1 MMECAK
7 CNKWI
12 HSKCEGLSDE
22 QYQILSMLPESV
34 EFLCRLC
41 SRDATPYWR
50 KALKVE
56 LKSCFSN
63 ILRLLS
69 KNNVARN
76 ILKWSPLNNN
86 SPNHRAINSARKL
99 QFTDDTDPTND
110 IELNGTCEFGK
121 NIFKDNTLPLD
132 NESISKLHPSMV
144 DVKNRLNSNEYS
156 SVTDFNQDM
165 IEALASTHSEQ
176 IVEIYYSI
184 LKKVFPWYNYKQV
197 KTDSNKKQLQGDS
210 HCDTIESEK
219 SSGYFSSSSDVTNMS
234 SDTRTC
240 ALCKGIGDG
249 AEHMES
255 RLLYCGQ
262 NEWIHANCAL
272 WSSEV
277 YEEIDGSLQNVHSAL
292 SRGRS
297 IKCAYCKQKGASVGC
312 CLKGCYE
319 TYHFNCARAAKCSFM
334 HDKTVYCSTHDI
346 SNSSHMIVNGS
357 EFEIRRAVYVELDK
371 KKKKIVEIDKIH
383 FMVGSLTVTKLGKIV
398 PAVSDHEETIIP
410 TGFVCSRLYW
420 STIEPWKL
428 VSYVVTTSV
437 LNSQINT
444 LFVDKNFTVDHSL
457 PKAVVDK
464 KLRDILLWQ
473 KDLCKTKSDLLDYED
488 EEEPQNGADLLSPEL
503 ADAILEELPYDILD
517 GISVQDIFPK
527 LNCEELYNMDFK
539 SEVSNS
545 DNTDFLK
552 KVPEIDED
560 NDSNLSAKTGRD
572 SKRSRSDLF
581 PQLNTKS
588 RGQQRS
594 CSLTLSCKLDSS
606 LAPAIKKRKITPREN
621 SVFFQLLQ
629 VDGAYDSSSAS
640 ECGSPTHDIEDPW
653 EPKEE
658 PVTCERCHCT
668 YRTQASYKRH
678 LETCEVIST
687 SESDSE
693 FVQEPQEIANTDYA
707 LVENQTVVVNVAESQ
722 EPYVVTSY
730 ETFSTF
736 QTTQNELHAAAATA
750 SVVNTQTYLSSET
763 TASEM
768 VSVPENTNL
777 FYPFQQQ
784 IVEQKNLNV
793 ETAPETKPKFCLNQP
808 TIVTNSQNPYCMNST
823 IPVCVPTHAN
833 TIPVEQASIAMNQT
847 CALNQTQ
854 PVSIQ
859 PVSYSP
865 DPQPVL
871 SLTNRNQVAIDH
883 SHNMCPNVLNSLV
896 TQAVNVPQN
905 QWMKPVVKRAIVTQK
920 NIKLNKA
927 KPRSLA
933 AKRGRLPPNGAV
945 LIPQTNTT
953 TPSVIVQHLPSPN
966 VVPAFVDP
974 FQSQTGQNLQYVATI
989 SPQINSTITQ
999 QSPIIQL
1006 QPDGSFISIVP
1017 SVQPTMV
1024 IQQPRVVTDQLILDS
1039 NGTLT
1044 WATQPIYYGF
1054 ETIVQNTV
1062 MQSQQFLPT
1071 TVPGVLTANSSYST
1085 TTQVFQTS
1093 KLEPVLDVSSNSFVL
1108 VNSSQLVNPQQVQV
1122 PTPITQTVPSSAP
1135 ILPTQTTQSPVV
1147 KAKEV
1152 NVAKIIYQS
1161 PKKAAPPVSAPSSVN
1176 LPVAPVA
1183 PFVSD
1188 QGIPTIVVTPT
1199 PKMPTSTQ
1207 IRPMSRVLPMQ
1218 TNSPVKDVK
1227 KPIDKISFEEKELIN
1242 PVDTLNKLVD
1252 TIESIDKEHILREVI
1267 KKEEQLLCEK
1277 TETHE
1282 TTKTDN
1288 SPFKLIFQK
1297 SSQEGIYTISNNF
1310 TSKNQSSLQIVPL
1323 KPIKSKMQ
1331 QIQNPVVSNIIPP
1344 TAPPPPPPPPTP
1356 PPPPPTPPQNLP
1368 MIPVVP
1374 ERIEPSKEVPL
1385 PVPDMKMSQQEKPES
1400 VAAPAILY
1408 TIETQDGFR
1417 YSSTSVSDLWTK
1429 VFDAVQA
1436 ARLAH
1441 NMDPLPVNAFNII
1454 NNLQLLGLK
1463 TNGLKYLIEQLPGA
1477 GKCVKYKPSFFFATA
1492 QNDADDDFF
1501 LGHSSGAIRCAPY
1514 TGRSEPNDMFGWLA
1528 SKHRKPE
1535 NSLIDMELFPRLV
1548 GFGFCFIWT

>member
-63 ILRLLS
+63 TLRLLS
-69 KNNVARN
+69 KNNTARN

-86 SPNHRAINSARKL
+86 TPNHCAINSARKL
-99 QFTDDTDPTND
+99 QFSDDPDTTND
-110 IELNGTCEFGK
+110 LEVDCNTDGK
-121 NIFKDNTLPLD
+121 TVITAFPDGEPN
-132 NESISKLHPSMV
+132 SKLHPSMV

-165 IEALASTHSEQ
+165 IQALSSTQSDQ
-176 IVEIYYSI
+176 ILEIYYSI
-184 LKKVFPWYNYKQV
+184 LQKVFPWYNPKLV
-197 KTDSNKKQLQGDS
+197 RTDVAKKLIQECP
-210 HCDTIESEK
+210 CDAVEPEK
-219 SSGYFSSSSDVTNMS
+219 PPVYLGTSSDLANTA
-234 SDTRTC
+234 DTRAC
-240 ALCKGIGDG
+240 ALCKGVGDG
-249 AEHMES
+249 AEHLES

-262 NEWIHANCAL
+262 NEWAHANCAL

-277 YEEIDGSLQNVHSAL
+277 YEEIDGSLQNVHGAI

-297 IKCAYCKQKGASVGC
+297 IKCAYCKQKGASIGC

-319 TYHFNCARAAKCSFM
+319 TYHFNCARLAKCSFM
-334 HDKTVYCSTHDI
+334 HDKTVYCATHDL
-346 SNSSHMIVNGS
+346 SGGGHLIVKGS

-398 PAVSDHEETIIP
+398 PAVSDHEEMIIP

-437 LNSQINT
+437 LNSQVNT
-444 LFVDKNFTVDHSL
+444 VFVDKNFTVDHSL

-464 KLRDILLWQ
+464 KLKDILIWQ
-473 KDLCKTKSDLLDYED
+473 KDLCKNKSDILDYED

-503 ADAILEELPYDILD
+503 ADAILEELPYELLD

-527 LNCEELYNMDFK
+527 MMNCEELLSMDFK
-539 SEVSNS
+539 SEISNN

-552 KVPEIDED
+552 KVPETDED
-560 NDSNLSAKTGRD
+560 NDSNLSAKTGREL
-572 SKRSRSDLF
+572 KRSKSELF
-581 PQLNTKS
+581 PQLNSVEKLTKA

-606 LAPAIKKRKITPREN
+606 LAPTIKKRKIASRDN
-621 SVFFQLLQ
+621 GLFFQLLQ

-640 ECGSPTHDIEDPW
+640 ECGSPTHEIEDSW
-653 EPKEE
+653 EAREE
-658 PVTCERCHCT
+658 PVTCERCRCT

-693 FVQEPQEIANTDYA
+693 FVHEPQEIANGEYA
-707 LVENQTVVVNVAESQ
+707 LGENQAVVVNVGECQ

-736 QTTQNELHAAAATA
+736 QATQNELHAAA
-750 SVVNTQTYLSSET
+750 SVVNTQTYVSSESS
-763 TASEM
+763 AEV
-768 VSVPENTNL
+768 VSVPESANV

-784 IVEQKNLNV
+784 TV
-793 ETAPETKPKFCLNQP
+793 APGIPHQAELSVQAAETKHKFCMNQP
-808 TIVTNSQNPYCMNST
+808 TLSSATNNQNPYCVNP
-823 IPVCVPTHAN
+823 IPVCVPT
-833 TIPVEQASIAMNQT
+833 IPAEEASITVNHTNSVINQT
-847 CALNQTQ
+847 LPVGQTVNHSTVGIQ
-854 PVSIQ
+854 PQPMSIQ
-859 PVSYSP
+859 PVSYSAEAA
-865 DPQPVL
+865 PVL
-871 SLTNRNQVAIDH
+871 SLANRNQVSIDP
-883 SHNMCPNVLNSLV
+883 SHGMLNGACPSVISSLV
-896 TQAVNVPQN
+896 AQAVNVPQN

-920 NIKLNKA
+920 VKA
-927 KPRSLA
+927 KSKPRSLA
-933 AKRGRLPPNGAV
+933 AKRGRLPPNGTV
-945 LIPQTNTT
+945 LIPQTSAAP
-953 TPSVIVQHLPSPN
+953 PSVIVQHLPSPN
-966 VVPAFVDP
+966 VVPTFVDP
-974 FQSQTGQNLQYVATI
+974 FQPQNGQNLQYVATI

-1006 QPDGSFISIVP
+1006 QPDGSFISLVP

-1108 VNSSQLVNPQQVQV
+1108 VNPGQLVNHPQQVQV
-1122 PTPITQTVPSSAP
+1122 PPQLTQTVPSSTLPSPMQTAP
-1135 ILPTQTTQSPVV
+1135 VL
-1147 KAKEV
+1147 KAKEM
-1152 NVAKIIYQS
+1152 NVTKIIYQS
-1161 PKKAAPPVSAPSSVN
+1161 PKKPAPPVSAPNNVG

-1199 PKMPTSTQ
+1199 PKVPANAQM
-1207 IRPMSRVLPMQ
+1207 RPMSRVLPMQ
-1218 TNSPVKDVK
+1218 TSSPVKDAKRTV
-1227 KPIDKISFEEKELIN
+1227 IISDKLPVEEKESTN
-1242 PVDTLNKLVD
+1242 PVDTLNKFVD
-1252 TIESIDKEHILREVI
+1252 AMESIDKENILRDVM
-1267 KKEEQLLCEK
+1267 KKEELLCDK
-1277 TETHE
+1277 TEAE
-1282 TTKTDN
+1282 VKLDS

-1297 SSQEGIYTISNNF
+1297 QTQEGIYKISNNF
-1310 TSKNQSSLQIVPL
+1310 VSKNPSSLQIVPL

-1331 QIQNPVVSNIIPP
+1331 QNLPNNNDVAPLPHPPAIPEKLEP
-1344 TAPPPPPPPPTP
+1344 PKELPPAAPEIMKTAPLPPEK
-1356 PPPPPTPPQNLP
+1356 LE
-1368 MIPVVP
+1368 PVT
-1374 ERIEPSKEVPL
+1374 S
-1385 PVPDMKMSQQEKPES
+1385 
-1400 VAAPAILY
+1400 PAILY

-1441 NMDPLPVNAFNII
+1441 NMAPLPVNAFNVI

-1463 TNGLKYLIEQLPGA
+1463 TNGLRYLIEQLPGA
-1477 GKCVKYKPSFFFATA
+1477 GKCVKYKPSFFFAAA
-1492 QNDADDDFF
+1492 QGDGDDDFF

-1514 TGRSEPNDMFGWLA
+1514 AGRSEPNDMFGWLA
-1528 SKHRKPE
+1528 SRHRKPE
-1535 NSLIDMELFPRLV
+1535 NSLIDMELFPR
-1548 GFGFCFIWT
+1548 